1 MSDGM
6 VTPPLMNKA
15 RQLTSTPDLAAAELK
30 RMRHEE
36 PHLFKEFVSS
46 MRALLRRILEES
58 GPAEAAEAAQAHVE
72 ALAARLYAA
81 LRLGH
86 ERLWRKTS
94 GVIDPSGPAAAL
106 PPALRAEV
114 SELLAGGRKIEA
126 IRKIR
131 AAANLGLKEAKEIV
145 DHLEDEAL

>member
-6 VTPPLMNKA
+6 VTPPLMTKA
-15 RQLTSTPDLAAAELK
+15 RQLTSTPELTTGVLK

-36 PHLFKEFVSS
+36 PHLYKELMSIMS
-46 MRALLRRILEES
+46 ALLRQILEES
-58 GPAEAAEAAQAHVE
+58 GPAEAAEAAHVHVE
-72 ALAARLYAA
+72 ALGARLYAA

-86 ERLWRKTS
+86 EKLWRKTS

-106 PPALRAEV
+106 PEALRAEV
-114 SELLAGGRKIEA
+114 SALIAEGQKIEA

-145 DHLEDEAL
+145 DHLEGEVL